1 MTFREQ
7 QVCVYGF
14 PSLPQPHVPQQT
26 CQNDFQARVAKNFQS
41 HLNIYDYLE
50 EVWQPTVTL
59 YWNIWN
65 SRKIILMS
73 PKKEKLYYSKLWRKK
88 KKRGKI
94 SFSNHKCVS
103 VSSLKRSSSTL
114 QNIFTFFFYYY
125 QLTKNYTHGAKKGEW
140 MTHFVELLVLFL
152 DLLISLLAS
161 VHFCSTN
168 HFFGGIKVDQHIH
181 VKEMF
186 ESYQNGF

>member
-1 MTFREQ
+1 MPDNSNCGEEDRKCPQKFQSHLKICDFPWTAG
-7 QVCVYGF
+7 VCVYGF

-41 HLNIYDYLE
+41 HLNICDYLE

-88 KKRGKI
+88 ERGKI

-103 VSSLKRSSSTL
+103 CLKPTRSSTTL
-114 QNIFTFFFYYY
+114 QNIFTFF
-125 QLTKNYTHGAKKGEW
+125 LLLPTHKELYTWSKKRW
-140 MTHFVELLVLFL
+140 VNDPLCRASSFL
-152 DLLISLLAS
+152 RS
-161 VHFCSTN
+161 VD
-168 HFFGGIKVDQHIH
+168 IL
-181 VKEMF
+181 
-186 ESYQNGF
+186 Y